1 MAKSTPRT
9 IDQYWHRSGLC
20 GVISRATLRTLQF
33 VFAVT
38 VAGLYG
44 VDLAHYTK
52 SHKHAHAEWIY
63 AEFVAALSALTCI
76 VHCFVTVT
84 QVGWSA
90 WDGVLFVLWLAQVGV
105 FGSAYTSHVK
115 TKYENAT
122 LSIPRMRAA
131 VWIDLVNMLL
141 WFATMVLGI
150 AWCIRTRKVRRGT
163 DQFGVATEGL
173 IGPDGAKRISDEESG
188 HWSGEEKDMKEFTD
202 KTDDGKCLQKQGQQ
216 QEQEQEHTKSSPAS
230 ADKKEKPRQENE
242 GHT

>member
-1 MAKSTPRT
+1 MAESTPRT

-44 VDLAHYTK
+44 VDLAHSTK
-52 SHKHAHAEWIY
+52 SNNHAHAEWIY

-105 FGSAYTSHVK
+105 FGKAYTSHVNPE
-115 TKYENAT
+115 YEIAT
-122 LSIPRMRAA
+122 LSISRMRAA
-131 VWIDLVNMLL
+131 AWINLVNMVL

-150 AWCIRTRKVRRGT
+150 LWCIRTRKVKRGM
-163 DQFGVATEGL
+163 DESGVATEGL
-173 IGPDGAKRISDEESG
+173 VGPDGVKRISDEESG
-188 HWSGEEKDMKEFTD
+188 RWIGEEKDVKDSTD
-202 KTDDGKCLQKQGQQ
+202 KTDDDKCLQKQ
-216 QEQEQEHTKSSPAS
+216 E
-230 ADKKEKPRQENE
+230 
-242 GHT
+242 

>member
-20 GVISRATLRTLQF
+20 GIISRATLRTLQF

-52 SHKHAHAEWIY
+52 SNSHAHAEWIY

-84 QVGWSA
+84 RVGWSA

-105 FGSAYTSHVK
+105 FGNAYASHINPE
-115 TKYENAT
+115 YETAT
-122 LSIPRMRAA
+122 LSAPRMRAA
-131 VWIDLVNMLL
+131 VWINLVNMVL
-141 WFATMVLGI
+141 WFATMVVGI
-150 AWCIRTRKVRRGT
+150 SWCIRTRKVKRGT
-163 DQFGVATEGL
+163 DQSDVATEGL
-173 IGPDGAKRISDEESG
+173 IGPDGVKRNNDEESG
-188 HWSGEEKDMKEFTD
+188 RWIGEEKDGKEFTV
-202 KTDDGKCLQKQGQQ
+202 KTDDDKFLQGQ
-216 QEQEQEHTKSSPAS
+216 EQVKSSPAPG
-230 ADKKEKPRQENE
+230 DKKENPGQEKE

>member
-1 MAKSTPRT
+1 MAKPRPRT
-9 IDQYWHRSGLC
+9 IDQYWHKSGLC

-38 VAGLYG
+38 VAVLYG
-44 VDLAHYTK
+44 VDLAHSTK
-52 SHKHAHAEWIY
+52 SNNRAHSEWIY
-63 AEFVAALSALTCI
+63 AEFVAALSAMTCI
-76 VHCFVTVT
+76 VHCFITVT

-105 FGSAYTSHVK
+105 FGTIYTSHVN

-131 VWIDLVNMLL
+131 VWIDLVNMVL

-173 IGPDGAKRISDEESG
+173 IWPNGAKGINDEERG
-188 HWSGEEKDMKEFTD
+188 HWSGEEKYVKEFIN
-202 KTDDGKCLQKQGQQ
+202 KTDDGKFLQKQG
-216 QEQEQEHTKSSPAS
+216 QEQEQEHTKSSPAPV
-230 ADKKEKPRQENE
+230 DKKEKPRQGNE
-242 GHT
+242 GQT

>member
-44 VDLAHYTK
+44 VDLAHSTK
-52 SHKHAHAEWIY
+52 SNNHAHAEWIY

-105 FGSAYTSHVK
+105 FGNAYTSHVNPE
-115 TKYENAT
+115 YETAT

-131 VWIDLVNMLL
+131 VWINLVNMVL

-150 AWCIRTRKVRRGT
+150 SWCIRTRKVKRGT
-163 DQFGVATEGL
+163 DQFSVATEGL
-173 IGPDGAKRISDEESG
+173 IGPDGVKRISDEESG
-188 HWSGEEKDMKEFTD
+188 RWIGEGKDVKECTD
-202 KTDDGKCLQKQGQQ
+202 KTDDDKCLQK

-230 ADKKEKPRQENE
+230 VDKKKNLGQEKE

>member
-20 GVISRATLRTLQF
+20 GIISRATLRTLQF

-52 SHKHAHAEWIY
+52 SNNHAHAEWIY

-76 VHCFVTVT
+76 VHCFITVT
-84 QVGWSA
+84 RVGWSA
-90 WDGVLFVLWLAQVGV
+90 WDGVGV
-105 FGSAYTSHVK
+105 FGSAYTSHINPQ
-115 TKYENAT
+115 YETAT
-122 LSIPRMRAA
+122 LSVPRMRAA
-131 VWIDLVNMLL
+131 VWINLVNMVL

-150 AWCIRTRKVRRGT
+150 SWCIRTRKVKRGT
-163 DQFGVATEGL
+163 DQFGVTTEGL
-173 IGPDGAKRISDEESG
+173 LGPDGMKRISDEESG
-188 HWSGEEKDMKEFTD
+188 RWIGEEKDGKDFTD
-202 KTDDGKCLQKQGQQ
+202 KTEDDKFLQGQ
-216 QEQEQEHTKSSPAS
+216 EQAKSSPAPG
-230 ADKKEKPRQENE
+230 DKKENPGQEKD